1 VDLRPSISGTW
12 YPDDADEL
20 RRSLVELLDVV
31 ANQSSA
37 ASSKVRGLL
46 VPHAGLSYS
55 GDVAARAYATLRD
68 AAYDTVVILGPYHAY
83 HQAPFLVCQ
92 YDGYKTPLGSVPI
105 NRQLVDRI
113 DANLVAES
121 GMGLTPTAETTEH
134 SIEIQLPF
142 LQTVLGTIPVVPIML
157 AQQTS
162 TTVSALVGAL
172 ATALNDADP
181 LLIASSDLSHFN
193 PQHLAVM
200 MDREML
206 RRVETLEAD
215 AVLRAE
221 REGTAAACGAG
232 AIATMLLV
240 ARTFGADHSE
250 VLEYRTSGEVTG
262 DFNSVIGYG
271 AAACW

>member
-1 VDLRPSISGTW
+1 VELRPSISGNW
-12 YPDDADEL
+12 YPADAAKL
-20 RRSLVELLDVV
+20 RQVLAEQLDTV
-31 ANQSSA
+31 ADQPSV

-68 AAYDTVVILGPYHAY
+68 AVYDTVVILGPYHAY
-83 HQAPFLVCQ
+83 HEAPFLVCQ
-92 YDGYKTPLGSVPI
+92 YDGYSTPLGSVPI
-105 NRQLVDRI
+105 DRQLVDQI
-113 DANLVAES
+113 GANLFAET

-142 LQTVLGTIPVVPIML
+142 LKTVLGTIRVVPIML
-157 AQQTS
+157 AHQTP
-162 TTVSALVGAL
+162 TTVAALVAAL
-172 ATALNDADP
+172 ATALHDSDP

-193 PQHLAVM
+193 PQHLAVL

-206 RRVETLEAD
+206 RRIEALEAD

-221 REGTAAACGAG
+221 QEGTAAACGAG

-240 ARTFGADHSE
+240 ARTFGAEHSK
-250 VLEYRTSGEVTG
+250 VLEYHTSGKVTG